1 MSSISLIDATSK
13 LLIPLCII
21 VFNTSGCG
29 FVFTAYKIV
38 PENLFWKVLDATCI
52 DFFALR
58 MPPKK
63 I

>member
-1 MSSISLIDATSK
+1 MLSRLFTVCIKEHFALGLIFLIPSISLIDATSK

-38 PENLFWKVLDATCI
+38 PGNLF
-52 DFFALR
+52 
-58 MPPKK
+58 
-63 I
+63 